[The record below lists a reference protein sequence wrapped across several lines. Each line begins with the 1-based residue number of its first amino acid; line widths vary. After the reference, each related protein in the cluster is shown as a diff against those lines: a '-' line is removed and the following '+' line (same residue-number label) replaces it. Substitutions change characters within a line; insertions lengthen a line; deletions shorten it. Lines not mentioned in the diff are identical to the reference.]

1 MSSAPKIVLITG
13 CSKGSLGD
21 ALARAFHAAGHHV
34 IATARNEAKMA
45 HLKES
50 GIETLTLDVCD
61 QESINACLN
70 HVTKRTGGRLDILL
84 NNAGAMYKSP
94 ISDMSIPDAKALFDL
109 NVWSFI
115 AMTQAFLP
123 LVAKSHGTV
132 VNHTSISS
140 LVPVPFESAYPA
152 SKAAMAS
159 FTDSLRFEVAP
170 LGVNVV
176 ELKTGNVL
184 SNIYTPPSAPVRL
197 PENSLYANARARVE
211 QTLGTNDMVK
221 QCINADVWATQV
233 VKNVTRK
240 NPVRRFW
247 MGGNSFLVW
256 FYRRFLPVDFL
267 DFMIREMY
275 GMNEIAQQLANSKA
289 K

>member
-1 MSSAPKIVLITG
+1 MSSPPKIVLITG

-34 IATARNEAKMA
+34 IATARNESKMT
-45 HLKES
+45 HLKEV
-50 GIETLTLDVCD
+50 GIETMKLDVCD
-61 QESINACLN
+61 QDSINAARDEIS
-70 HVTKRTGGRLDILL
+70 KRTDGRLDILL
-84 NNAGAMYKSP
+84 NNAGGMYKSP
-94 ISDMSIPDAKALFDL
+94 IADMSIADAKALFDL

-115 AMTQAFLP
+115 AMTQTFLP
-123 LVAKSHGTV
+123 LVVKAKGTI

-170 LGVNVV
+170 LGVKIV

-184 SNIYTPPSAPVRL
+184 SNIYTADPVRL
-197 PENSLYANARARVE
+197 PENSIYAAARGPIEEVMNEAP
-211 QTLGTNDMVK
+211 TIK
-221 QCINADVWATQV
+221 QCIDADVWATQV
-233 VKNVTRK
+233 VKNVTRE

-247 MGGNSFLVW
+247 MGGNAWLVW
-256 FYRRFLPVDFL
+256 FIRRFLPFDAG
-267 DFMIREMY
+267 DYMIK
-275 GMNEIAQQLANSKA
+275 GMFKIPDVTRLLAKGKA
-289 K
+289 E